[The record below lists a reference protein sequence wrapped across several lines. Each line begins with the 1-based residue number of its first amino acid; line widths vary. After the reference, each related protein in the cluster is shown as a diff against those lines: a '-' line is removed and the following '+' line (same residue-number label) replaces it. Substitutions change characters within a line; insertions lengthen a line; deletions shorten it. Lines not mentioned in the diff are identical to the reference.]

1 MLKNYYHYQHQHRII
16 LKSFMAILSIILLT
30 GIFISPTN
38 WDINPIAMTVQV
50 LLITAIIISL
60 LCFIKKELNIYKTLF
75 ILLITSYFCVNFWI
89 FFDSAIMLAI
99 FAMAPLI
106 PIFLSDKIGFYV
118 VATFNFIFGP
128 LFIFFISNS
137 DLKNTYQYV
146 TLDPLGNTLNFLV
159 IQIILVFVF
168 LGTNNRVQLTKTY
181 QKEIEQAKQINSI
194 GQLAATIAHEIRN
207 PITVVKGFAQL
218 LEHKEELN
226 EKERFYIQTMLTE
239 LEYTQMI
246 INDYLSLTKPQ
257 TGDIQVIILN
267 VELKKIV
274 DLLGSFANNYN
285 VGIDLKLNQEMT
297 IKMNPI
303 EFKQL
308 FVNMIKNAI
317 ESMKNPG
324 FITIEAQRTQ
334 NLVRISIL
342 DTGVGM
348 SEAQVEKL
356 GTPFYS
362 LKDKGTGIG
371 LTVCYNIVHKY
382 KGEITVTSKMNEGT
396 CFNIY
401 LPLHKDNR

>member
-30 GIFISPTN
+30 GILISPLC
-38 WDINPIAMTVQV
+38 WDTSPISMIIQII
-50 LLITAIIISL
+50 LITAIIISL

-75 ILLITSYFCVNFWI
+75 ILLITTYFHVKLWI
-89 FFDSAIMLAI
+89 FPDTAIMLAI

-137 DLKNTYQYV
+137 DLQKTYQYV

-285 VGIDLKLNQEMT
+285 VGIHLKLNQEMT

-324 FITIEAQRTQ
+324 FITIKAQRIQ
-334 NLVRISIL
+334 NLAKISII

-348 SEAQVEKL
+348 SEDQVEKL

-382 KGEITVTSKMNEGT
+382 KGEITVTSKINEGT
-396 CFNIY
+396 RFNIY
-401 LPLHKDNR
+401 LPLHKDNK